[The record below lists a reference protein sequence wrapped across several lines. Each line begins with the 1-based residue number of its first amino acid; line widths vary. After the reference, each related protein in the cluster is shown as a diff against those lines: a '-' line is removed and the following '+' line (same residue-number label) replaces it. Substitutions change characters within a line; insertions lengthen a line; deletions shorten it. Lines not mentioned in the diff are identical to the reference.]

1 MNFDKH
7 PSILA
12 FLTVG
17 LILVVLLG
25 ALICTAIN
33 IAISPIILGIIC
45 VIGLLVLVD
54 KLCDK
59 R

>member
-12 FLTVG
+12 FLAVG
-17 LILVVLLG
+17 LILVILLG
-25 ALICTAIN
+25 ALICTAVN
-33 IAISPIILGIIC
+33 IAIFPIILGILG
-45 VIGLLVLVD
+45 VLNLLVLVN

>member
-12 FLTVG
+12 FLAVG
-17 LILVVLLG
+17 LILVVLLA
-25 ALICTAIN
+25 ALICVAIN
-33 IAISPIILGIIC
+33 ITISPIILGIIC
-45 VIGLLVLVD
+45 VVGLLVLVNE
-54 KLCDK
+54 LCDK

>member
-12 FLTVG
+12 FLAVG

-45 VIGLLVLVD
+45 IIGLLILVD
-54 KLCDK
+54 KLRDK